1 VAGTNGIVVSAGA
14 TDVVILRN
22 LRFDGLLGNG
32 SNSANAGVNGIRFL
46 SDRQL
51 TIQNVNVFGFAQN
64 CIDIEPST
72 SMKAVISNSS
82 VDNCGAAGILVKPG
96 SGANVGVSIDRAMVF
111 NTVNGILANGTG
123 GGTTSVQVFD
133 SNISGNAT
141 SGVSATTNTQ
151 TTNLFVHNSVISN
164 NNPTG
169 VVSSGAQASV
179 LLSQTVITNNSGAA
193 FSTASVGTIFT
204 FHNDMPFANTGG

>member
-1 VAGTNGIVVSAGA
+1 MTKSITLDGGGGPVASILVAGTNGIVVSVGA

-51 TIQNVNVFGFAQN
+51 TIQNVNVFGLAQN

-72 SMKAVISNSS
+72 SMAVISNLS
-82 VDNCGAAGILVKPG
+82 VDNCGSAGILVKPG

-111 NTVNGILANGTG
+111 NTANGILANGTVAERQACRY
-123 GGTTSVQVFD
+123 S
-133 SNISGNAT
+133 IAT
-141 SGVSATTNTQ
+141 SAAMPHPASAPDQ
-151 TTNLFVHNSVISN
+151 H
-164 NNPTG
+164 PD
-169 VVSSGAQASV
+169 
-179 LLSQTVITNNSGAA
+179 
-193 FSTASVGTIFT
+193 
-204 FHNDMPFANTGG
+204 H

>member
-51 TIQNVNVFGFAQN
+51 TIQNVNVFGLAQN

-72 SMKAVISNSS
+72 SMAVISNLS
-82 VDNCGAAGILVKPG
+82 VDNCGSAGILVKPG

-111 NTVNGILANGTG
+111 NTANGILANGTG

-141 SGVSATTNTQ
+141 SGVSARPTPRPLTS
-151 TTNLFVHNSVISN
+151 LF
-164 NNPTG
+164 
-169 VVSSGAQASV
+169 A
-179 LLSQTVITNNSGAA
+179 
-193 FSTASVGTIFT
+193 TA
-204 FHNDMPFANTGG
+204 